1 MQVQSLGWGV
11 GQVLSLKYQD
21 KEMEAARKVALEQ
34 VSGAV
39 GQDAYTL
46 AGWGLDIGRGWFTN
60 FDLDSTLET
69 A

>member
-1 MQVQSLGWGV
+1 MPLGR
-11 GQVLSLKYQD
+11 S
-21 KEMEAARKVALEQ
+21 
-34 VSGAV
+34 V

-46 AGWGLDIGRGWFTN
+46 AGWGLDIGRGWFPN